1 MTDSRASILAN
12 LRRSLATARL
22 PDPPPTTLA
31 NVIGQASPGELAE
44 RFASELSALSGAFQR
59 VARADL
65 TNFIVQVLRERE
77 AGELFTWRAD
87 QLPAPEVVIGLR
99 TAGVSVREAD
109 LPRDE
114 SRAAGVADLARLTVG
129 LTGADA
135 AFADT
140 GTLALLSGPGRPR
153 LASMSVRT
161 HITLLTP
168 EQLYPSMGA
177 WLASRKELRDELRTR
192 AALTF
197 ITGPSRTAD
206 IEMTLTVGVH
216 GPAEVLVV
224 LVGS

>member
-1 MTDSRASILAN
+1 MTDSRASILADI
-12 LRRSLATARL
+12 RRSLAAARL
-22 PDPPPTTLA
+22 PVLPATTPLP
-31 NVIGQASPGELAE
+31 IRRGQSADELAE
-44 RFASELSALSGAFQR
+44 RFAAELTAVGGAFQR

-65 TNFIVQVLRERE
+65 TNFIVQMLRERE
-77 AGELFTWRAD
+77 ATELLAWRAD

-99 TAGVSVREAD
+99 TAGVTVRDGE

-114 SRAAGVADLARLTVG
+114 SRAAGLADLSRLTVG
-129 LTGADA
+129 LTGAEA
-135 AFADT
+135 ALAET
-140 GTLALLSGPGRPR
+140 GTLALFAGPGRPR

-161 HITLLTP
+161 HLALITP
-168 EQLYPSMGA
+168 EQLYPSLA
-177 WLASRKELRDELRTR
+177 VWLATRRELRDDLRAR

-224 LVGS
+224 LIGN

>member
-1 MTDSRASILAN
+1 MTDSRSSILAN
-12 LRRSLATARL
+12 IRRSLASARL
-22 PDPPPTTLA
+22 PAPPNATLSS
-31 NVIGQASPGELAE
+31 ASRSQPPSELVEQFAGELE
-44 RFASELSALSGAFQR
+44 ALTGKFHI
-59 VARADL
+59 VPRADL

-77 AGELFTWRAD
+77 TGELFAWRAE
-87 QLPAPEVVIGLR
+87 QLSAPEVVIGLR
-99 TAGVSVREAD
+99 TAGVTVREAD

-114 SRAAGVADLARLTVG
+114 SRSAGVAELARLTVG
-129 LTGADA
+129 LTGAEA

-161 HITLLTP
+161 HIALITP

-177 WLASRKELRDELRTR
+177 WLASRKDLRDELRSR

-224 LVGS
+224 LVV